1 MEKYSSDQIL
11 EILKSHRELLKK
23 YSVRKIGLF
32 GSSLRNESS
41 WNDPSDKTSDIDFL
55 VDFENKSFDNYIDL
69 AFELE
74 NIFGK
79 KVDLL
84 TEKGISRY
92 ILPLVQNEIRWY
104 EA

>member
-1 MEKYSSDQIL
+1 MKKYSSDQII

-23 YSVRKIGLF
+23 YSVRRIGLF
-32 GSSLRNESS
+32 GSSSRNESS
-41 WNDPSDKTSDIDFL
+41 KTSDIDLL
-55 VDFENKSFDNYIDL
+55 VDFENKSFDNFIDL

-74 NIFGK
+74 KIFDR

-84 TEKGISRY
+84 TEKGISPY
-92 ILPLVQNEIRWY
+92 ILPFVQNEIRWY